1 MPEFKIRIARETHTP
16 EEKPG
21 IMTIVIF
28 QPYVHL
34 VKELKNAFKGK
45 EDVKV
50 ILDRRIE
57 ERRKIDEAVEKE
69 QRRGDRRKP
78 KQGIAEVTI
87 SVSTQRPRSISLD
100 DAP

>member
-1 MPEFKIRIARETHTP
+1 MPEFEIRIVRETDTP
-16 EEKPG
+16 EKRPV

-34 VKELKNAFKGK
+34 VKELKKAFKGD

-50 ILDRRIE
+50 ILDRRNG
-57 ERRKIDEAVEKE
+57 ERRKINKAVERE
-69 QRRGDRRKP
+69 HRRGDRRKP
-78 KQGIAEVTI
+78 KQGIAEIAI
-87 SVSTQRPRSISLD
+87 SVSTQRPRSITRD

>member
-1 MPEFKIRIARETHTP
+1 MPEFKIRIAGETHTP
-16 EEKPG
+16 EERPG

-28 QPYVHL
+28 QPYAHL

-50 ILDRRIE
+50 ILDRRNE
-57 ERRKIDEAVEKE
+57 ERRKKDETVEKE
-69 QRRGDRRKP
+69 QRRADRRKL

-87 SVSTQRPRSISLD
+87 SVSTQRPRSIFLD